1 MPNLPDAIA
10 LAAHAHYGQKEKN
23 GKPYLFHPLRLMMK
37 MRSEAE
43 MIVAV
48 LHDVVEDTDVTL
60 EDLRNKGYSTEVV
73 KAIDCLTQRGGGS
86 YDQYISRIKSNDL
99 ARRVKI
105 ADLEDNLDLS
115 RIPRPTDEDLARM
128 QRYRKALA
136 SLKTLL

>member
-1 MPNLPDAIA
+1 MANLADAIGLSA
-10 LAAHAHYGQKEKN
+10 RAHYGQKERN

-37 MRSEAE
+37 MKTEVE

-48 LHDVVEDTDVTL
+48 LHDVVEDTEISIDQ
-60 EDLRNKGYSTEVV
+60 LRSEGFSPEIV
-73 KAIDCLTQRGGGS
+73 KAVECITRRQDES
-86 YDQYISRIKSNDL
+86 YDQSINRIKSNDL

-115 RIPRPTDEDLARM
+115 RLPRPTDEDLARM